1 MTRPQPCATTR
12 KRVARTSLT
21 AVAALSALLL
31 STTGA
36 FAAPVQPGDLPVAPC
51 TTTPSTLARGVSL
64 TCLPGVPTAS
74 NTHIVTVDLS
84 RSGPTFDVV
93 PANGTVAQYGRPGLP
108 DQPVSE
114 MTPSNAV
121 VGINGGYFDINQ
133 NNEKSFTGQAC
144 GGMVSQGRIIK
155 TPPREFGTGANLVV
169 HRDGRMEVAV
179 AGFAGTIQSPTGSTA
194 LTSINDISDA
204 GPQQG
209 CPPDLVRT
217 ASRGD
222 GTTLVT
228 PDMGALTLP
237 APGPKGGFDFR
248 LTNAVVVHGLRFGD
262 AVLVTQ
268 VESVPLLTSLPAL
281 TPFRVALLATG
292 AQGTWLAD
300 HARRGTLL
308 KVSGSL
314 TVNGA
319 PASDVTTLVSGGARI
334 LAGGTAIT
342 PASTPGC
349 ETPQTTPPNPPCGV
363 FPTGGN
369 HAETMVGIS
378 ADGKRAYLVVVD
390 DNIPPATGN
399 AGGVSPMEDGTFLAG
414 LGASDGVLFDGG
426 GSSTMVARTAGGPL
440 TVVNNTLTGDGPN
453 NPAGPDNQRYV
464 ANALIVRPR

>member
-1 MTRPQPCATTR
+1 MTRAQPSAAAR
-12 KRVARTSLT
+12 SRVALTS
-21 AVAALSALLL
+21 AGALAALLL
-31 STTGA
+31 GPA
-36 FAAPVQPGDLPVAPC
+36 AALAAPAPPI
-51 TTTPSTLARGVSL
+51 PSCGSAVTLARGVTL
-64 TCLPGVPTAS
+64 TCRGGDPVAS

-93 PANGTVAQYGRPGLP
+93 PANGTVAQYGRQGGLP

-121 VGINGGYFDINQ
+121 VGINGDYFDINQ
-133 NNEKSFTGQAC
+133 NNEESYTGQAC

-179 AGFAGTIQSPTGSTA
+179 AGFAGSIVSPTGSTA
-194 LTSINDISDA
+194 LTSVNDVSDA

-209 CPPDLVRT
+209 CPPDLVST
-217 ASRGD
+217 PSRGD

-262 AVLVTQ
+262 AVLVTK
-268 VESVPLLTSLPAL
+268 VESTPLLTTLPAL
-281 TPFRVALLATG
+281 SSFQVALLATG
-292 AQGTWLAD
+292 AQGTWLTD

-319 PASDVTTLVSGGARI
+319 PAKDVTTLVSGGARI
-334 LAGGTAIT
+334 LALGTAVT

-349 ETPQTTPPNPPCGV
+349 ETPQKTPPSPPCGV
-363 FPTGGN
+363 FPKGGK

-378 ADGKRAYLVVVD
+378 ADGKQAYLVVVD
-390 DNIPPATGN
+390 DNIPPATKN
-399 AGGVSPMEDGTFLAG
+399 AGGVSPMDDGTFLAG

-426 GSSTMVARTAGGPL
+426 GSSTLVTRTAGGPL

-453 NPAGPDNQRYV
+453 NPAGPENQRYV
-464 ANALIVRPR
+464 ANALVVRPR